1 MVLTSSKGHLD
12 PSYIVRLMLFHGIT
26 QFMFSVPTM
35 VRSIS
40 PLDKLRELQI
50 LCSNILLFCTT
61 FREISVY
68 IILLL

>member
-40 PLDKLRELQI
+40 LLDKLRELQI
-50 LCSNILLFCTT
+50 LRSNMLLF
-61 FREISVY
+61 V
-68 IILLL
+68 LLFEK